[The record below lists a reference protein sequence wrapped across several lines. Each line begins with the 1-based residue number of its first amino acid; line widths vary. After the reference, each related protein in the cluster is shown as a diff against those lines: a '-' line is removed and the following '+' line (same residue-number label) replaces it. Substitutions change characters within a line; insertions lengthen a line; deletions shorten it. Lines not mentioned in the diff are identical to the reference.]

1 MGRQEYLCLRNAL
14 TRRGFFIYEMII
26 GMGILAIAALVLFVA
41 STRTHLA
48 STRFADA
55 RAATRAA
62 EATLIDLRAG
72 IPPDKL
78 DRDTHVDVAPV
89 ASPPAA
95 PAGWQWVNVTAT
107 VHEQRRTIT
116 GLVPHRPA
124 DTAPANGGA
133 R

>member
-1 MGRQEYLCLRNAL
+1 M
-14 TRRGFFIYEMII
+14 RRGFFIYEMII
-26 GMGILAIAALVLFVA
+26 GMGILAVAALVLFVA

-62 EATLIDLRAG
+62 EAALIDLQAG
-72 IPPDKL
+72 LPPEKPDK
-78 DRDTHVDVAPV
+78 DTHVDVTPG

-95 PAGWQWVNVTAT
+95 PAGWQWVDVTAT
-107 VHEQRRTIT
+107 VRDQHRTLT
-116 GLVPHRPA
+116 GLVRQRPA
-124 DTAPANGGA
+124 ETAPAHGGA

>member
-1 MGRQEYLCLRNAL
+1 M
-14 TRRGFFIYEMII
+14 RRGFFIYEMII

-62 EATLIDLRAG
+62 EAALIDLRAG
-72 IPPDKL
+72 LPPEKADK
-78 DRDTHVDVAPV
+78 DTHVDVAPV
-89 ASPPAA
+89 ASSPAA

-107 VHEQRRTIT
+107 VHDQRRTLT
-116 GLVPHRPA
+116 GLVPQRPA
-124 DTAPANGGA
+124 DTAPASGGA